1 MRGKAF
7 LAAVLA
13 VAVAAPASAST
24 FIRAGLDQLVAS
36 NRKVV
41 VGDVLDVH
49 SYWNQDGTLILTDVR
64 FVASDVLKGDLG
76 DRDFTITLPGGV
88 IGDQEHRIIGA
99 AELIPGKSYVLFLEE
114 ASLPGAAR
122 AWTVRDHIQ
131 GAFELRMAKDGL
143 RAVSQAAR
151 HPLVPDQKGMTE
163 PPGGREGLPF
173 NTMVNMIRQIAA
185 RGKARQE
192 VQ

>member
-1 MRGKAF
+1 MRKTW

-24 FIRAGLDQLVAS
+24 FIRVGLDELVAS
-36 NRKVV
+36 NGKVV
-41 VGDVLDVH
+41 VGDVLDAH

-64 FVASDVLKGDLG
+64 FVASEVLKGVLG

-99 AELIPGKSYVLFLEE
+99 AELIPGKSYVLFLNQ
-114 ASLPGAAR
+114 ANLPGADR

-143 RAVSQAAR
+143 RAVSQANR
-151 HPLVPDQKGMTE
+151 HPLVPDKKGLAE

-173 NTMVNMIRQIAA
+173 NTMINSIRQIAA
-185 RGKARQE
+185 REGARQE
-192 VQ
+192 VR